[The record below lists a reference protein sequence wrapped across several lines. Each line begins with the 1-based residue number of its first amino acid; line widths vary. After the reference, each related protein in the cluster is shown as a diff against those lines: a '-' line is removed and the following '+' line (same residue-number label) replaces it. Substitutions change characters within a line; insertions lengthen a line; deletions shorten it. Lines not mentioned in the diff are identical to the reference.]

1 MSLNYGLRDLKRY
14 LANLFNILLKLHLI
28 NIYNI
33 AKFNFSFLLEKL
45 YHLNNN
51 NHSIFFFKFFT
62 PFINDIIVFTLHHAV
77 GSRFLLCASATQHH
91 GWYIA
96 NRHRKWVQ
104 LPSFRPR
111 GYVWNH
117 WLCHKPKRELLCH
130 LTHCRFEFLFKPF
143 KKFRFCYC
151 LLLPRKSRNKK
162 QTILFSFSKIKLKT
176 LLTYSSFIFFVS
188 H

>member
-1 MSLNYGLRDLKRY
+1 MPLNYGLRDLKRY

-130 LTHCRFEFLFKPF
+130 LTHCRFEFLFKAFQEVPI
-143 KKFRFCYC
+143 
-151 LLLPRKSRNKK
+151 LLLFAFAKK
-162 QTILFSFSKIKLKT
+162 VEKQKANNTF
-176 LLTYSSFIFFVS
+176 
-188 H
+188 

>member
-1 MSLNYGLRDLKRY
+1 MVLGISNGIQ

-51 NHSIFFFKFFT
+51 NHSIFFFKFLHPSSMISSFSLYT
-62 PFINDIIVFTLHHAV
+62 MQWAAVSYCVRLPHNIMADIQQTGIASECNCLHLGQGVMYEIIDYVTNQRENYYAISLTV
-77 GSRFLLCASATQHH
+77 GLSSFLM
-91 GWYIA
+91 
-96 NRHRKWVQ
+96 
-104 LPSFRPR
+104 
-111 GYVWNH
+111 
-117 WLCHKPKRELLCH
+117 
-130 LTHCRFEFLFKPF
+130 PF
-143 KKFRFCYC
+143 KKFRFFYC